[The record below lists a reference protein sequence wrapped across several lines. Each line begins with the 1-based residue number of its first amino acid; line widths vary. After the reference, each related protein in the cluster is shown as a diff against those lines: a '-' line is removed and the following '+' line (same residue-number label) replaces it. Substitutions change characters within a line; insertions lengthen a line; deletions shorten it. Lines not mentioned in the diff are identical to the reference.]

1 MLPPEELSKVRKKTD
16 RPMDR
21 PLPFQVPAV
30 ATKISRFRL
39 SAFRLG
45 AALQGI
51 PYVPGTL
58 EWYSVVPGT
67 HAPHGLESEGCGAG
81 HNGHLCIITRGDVD
95 VDVDVEM

>member
-1 MLPPEELSKVRKKTD
+1 MSPKKHGGGAPEELRDVRKKTD

-45 AALQGI
+45 ASLQGI

-58 EWYSVVPGT
+58 EWY
-67 HAPHGLESEGCGAG
+67 
-81 HNGHLCIITRGDVD
+81 RGPTPP
-95 VDVDVEM
+95 MA